1 MAGPS
6 IPANGVTSGLWAS
19 PSPAVGPCATVKSR
33 CGVWTTVKAFRI
45 RGLLPL
51 LTGVVL
57 GVGLA
62 LGGAVLAGF
71 TPPGLNASSLLA
83 PPVLPPG
90 LPADDARVL
99 AEILERVKR
108 EYVEPVSE
116 HQLMDNAVR
125 GMLAELDP
133 HSQFLDPRE
142 YEEIRINTSGTYTGV
157 GLELQPDGSR
167 VGVVTPIEGTPAY
180 RAGIKAGDFILAI
193 DGEPVDYANVSQA
206 ILRMRG
212 PAGSHVAL
220 TVARDGHAEPLAFN
234 LQRSAVDV
242 HSVRSRL
249 LDGGYGYIRISQF
262 SDTTAKDLRHELA
275 RLNHATADGIRGL
288 VLDLRD
294 NPGGVL
300 DAAVDVADS
309 FLDEGIIVTA
319 SGRTRDAT
327 FRHDAA
333 PGDLLAGAPLVVLVN
348 GASASA
354 SEIVAGALQA
364 HRRATI
370 VGTRTF
376 GKGSVQTVMPLSGG
390 RAIKLTTSRY
400 FTPSGVSIQGQG
412 ITPDVELGAG
422 DAEAG
427 LLQATRL
434 LGSGPVLQTRAN

>member
-1 MAGPS
+1 MKPL
-6 IPANGVTSGLWAS
+6 P
-19 PSPAVGPCATVKSR
+19 
-33 CGVWTTVKAFRI
+33 I

-51 LTGVVL
+51 LTGVLL
-57 GVGLA
+57 GFGLA

-71 TPPGLNASSLLA
+71 TPAGLNAAALLA
-83 PPVLPPG
+83 PPVLPHG
-90 LPADDARVL
+90 LPAADARVL
-99 AEILERVKR
+99 AEVLERVKR
-108 EYVEPVSE
+108 EYVEPVSDR
-116 HQLMDNAVR
+116 QLMDNAVR

-157 GLELQPDGSR
+157 GLELLAGDGR
-167 VGVVTPIEGTPAY
+167 VGVVAPIEGTPAD
-180 RAGIKAGDFILAI
+180 RAGIKAGDAILTV
-193 DGEPVDYANVSQA
+193 DGEPVDQSNVSQA

-220 TVARDGHAEPLAFN
+220 TVARDGYREPLAFN
-234 LQRSAVDV
+234 LQRGAVDV
-242 HSVRSRL
+242 HSVRSRM
-249 LDGGYGYIRISQF
+249 LDGGLGYLRISQF
-262 SDTTAKDLRHELA
+262 SDTTAKDLRRELA
-275 RLNHATADGIRGL
+275 RLNRSTAGGIRGL

-309 FLDEGIIVTA
+309 FLDAGLIVTA

-333 PGDLLAGAPLVVLVN
+333 PGDLLAGAPLVILVN
-348 GASASA
+348 GGSASA

-364 HRRATI
+364 HRRATV

-400 FTPSGVSIQGQG
+400 FTPSGASIQGQG
-412 ITPDVELGAG
+412 ITPDVELEPG
-422 DAEAG
+422 DADAG
-427 LLQATRL
+427 LLRAVRL
-434 LGSGPVLQTRAN
+434 LGSGPLLQTRAN

>member
-1 MAGPS
+1 
-6 IPANGVTSGLWAS
+6 
-19 PSPAVGPCATVKSR
+19 
-33 CGVWTTVKAFRI
+33 
-45 RGLLPL
+45 LLPL
-51 LTGVVL
+51 FTGVLL
-57 GVGLA
+57 GFGLA

-71 TPPGLNASSLLA
+71 TPAGLNAPVLLA
-83 PPVLPPG
+83 PAALPTGLPPE
-90 LPADDARVL
+90 DARVL
-99 AEILERVKR
+99 AEILERVKL
-108 EYVEPVSE
+108 EYVEPVSD

-157 GLELQPDGSR
+157 GLELQPGDGR

-180 RAGIKAGDFILAI
+180 RAGIKPGDAILTI
-193 DGEPVDYANVSQA
+193 DGEPVDQRNVSQA

-220 TVARDGHAEPLAFN
+220 TVARDGHTEPLAFN
-234 LQRSAVDV
+234 LQRTAVEV

-249 LDGGYGYIRISQF
+249 LEGGYGYLRISQF
-262 SDTTAKDLRHELA
+262 SDTTAKDLRREFL
-275 RLNHATADGIRGL
+275 RLNGSTAGGIRGL

-300 DAAVDVADS
+300 DAAVAVADS
-309 FLDEGIIVTA
+309 FLEAGIIVTA

-348 GASASA
+348 GGSASA

-412 ITPDVELGAG
+412 ITPDVELGGG

-427 LLQATRL
+427 LQHAVRL
-434 LGSGPVLQTRAN
+434 LGAGPLLQTRAN

>member
-1 MAGPS
+1 M
-6 IPANGVTSGLWAS
+6 V
-19 PSPAVGPCATVKSR
+19 VKP
-33 CGVWTTVKAFRI
+33 FRI

-51 LTGVVL
+51 LTGILL
-57 GVGLA
+57 GFGLA

-71 TPPGLNASSLLA
+71 TRASLNTSALLA
-83 PPVLPPG
+83 TPLLPPG
-90 LPADDARVL
+90 LPPDDARVL

-108 EYVEPVSE
+108 EYVEPVSDR
-116 HQLMDNAVR
+116 QLMDNAVR

-157 GLELQPDGSR
+157 GLELQPDDGR
-167 VGVVTPIEGTPAY
+167 IGVVTPIEGTPAFQ
-180 RAGIKAGDFILAI
+180 AGIKPGDAILTI
-193 DGEPVDYANVSQA
+193 DGERVDHSNVSQA
-206 ILRMRG
+206 IRRMRG

-220 TVARDGHAEPLAFN
+220 TVARDGHTEPLAFN

-242 HSVRSRL
+242 HSVRSRM

-262 SDTTAKDLRHELA
+262 SDTTAKDLRHELT
-275 RLNHATADGIRGL
+275 RLDRSTPGGIRGL

-300 DAAVDVADS
+300 DAAVDVVDS
-309 FLDEGIIVTA
+309 FLDEGLIVTA

-333 PGDLLAGAPLVVLVN
+333 PGDLLAGAPLAVLVN
-348 GASASA
+348 GGSASG

-412 ITPDVELGAG
+412 ITPDVILDSG

-427 LLQATRL
+427 LQQAARV
-434 LGSGPVLQTRAN
+434 LGAGPLLQTRAR